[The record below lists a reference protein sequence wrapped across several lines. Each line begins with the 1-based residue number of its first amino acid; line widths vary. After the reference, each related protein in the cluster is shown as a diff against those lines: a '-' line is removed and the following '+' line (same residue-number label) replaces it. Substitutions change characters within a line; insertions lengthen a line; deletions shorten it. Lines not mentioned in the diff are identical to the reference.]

1 MPAESPFRLFG
12 RARLWHDFVPEP
24 GKSRG
29 KPRPMTHFP
38 AADPAWE
45 YTEPRAI
52 GLDPAKISDAA
63 RHAAEHETKWSRDLL
78 HMVETDFAEMP
89 PWNEALGPVRP
100 RGAPNG
106 VITRGGRIVA
116 SWGDTRQVDMTFSI
130 AKSYLSIL
138 AGIAWDRAM
147 IPDLDEPVRRRV
159 DDGGFDPPHNDA
171 ITWNHLLQQTSE
183 WEGTLWDKPD
193 LIDRNRSVGGRP
205 TEGRKG
211 THRDL
216 RQPGTF
222 WEYNDVRV
230 NRLSLALMR
239 VWRRPLP
246 EVFREL
252 VMTPIGA
259 SADWEWHGYRNS
271 YVEIDGR
278 RMQSVSG
285 GSHWGGGMFIHA
297 LDQARIGL
305 LMARGGAWNGRR
317 ILSAAWIEKMRVPCP
332 LYPSYGLL
340 WWLNTNR
347 ALYPSAPESSYFA
360 SGAGGNLTWIDPALD
375 IVAVLRWIDRA
386 ATDGFIRRVVEA
398 IDR

>member
-1 MPAESPFRLFG
+1 
-12 RARLWHDFVPEP
+12 
-24 GKSRG
+24 
-29 KPRPMTHFP
+29 MTYFP
-38 AADPAWE
+38 PVHPAWE
-45 YTEPRAI
+45 HAEPGAA
-52 GLDPAKISDAA
+52 GLDPTKIADAA
-63 RHAAEHETKWSRDLL
+63 AHAADHETKWSRDLQ
-78 HMVETDFAEMP
+78 HMVETDFDEMP

-100 RGAPNG
+100 RGGPNG
-106 VITRGGRIVA
+106 VITRGGRIVG
-116 SWGDTRQVDMTFSI
+116 SWGDVCQVDMTFSI

-138 AGIAWDRAM
+138 AGIAWDRGM
-147 IPDLDEPVRRRV
+147 IPDLDEPVRRLV
-159 DDGGFDPPHNDA
+159 DDGGFEPPHNDA
-171 ITWNHLLQQTSE
+171 ITWNHLLQQSSE

-205 TEGRKG
+205 AEGRKG

-216 RQPGTF
+216 RRPGTF

-230 NRLSLALMR
+230 NRFSLALMR

-285 GSHWGGGMFIHA
+285 GSHWGGGVFIHA

-305 LMARGGAWNGRR
+305 LMARGDVWNGRR
-317 ILSAAWIEKMRVPCP
+317 ILSEAWIEKMRVPCA

-347 ALYPSAPESSYFA
+347 TLYPSAPESSYFA

-398 IDR
+398 ISPRR